1 MEDRRRAGG
10 GGGKVGSESGTERQ
24 RATALA
30 ELAQEL
36 AWQPVT
42 LLFHIARADREMC
55 GRRETF

>member
-1 MEDRRRAGG
+1 MGR
-10 GGGKVGSESGTERQ
+10 GGKVGSESGTERQ